1 MTMTTIELIDAVENA
16 KAETKSALQIVYDSM
31 NQGQRKKLVKDD
43 AIKSLFNRYGVEYNE
58 L

>member
-1 MTMTTIELIDAVENA
+1 MTITKMELIDAVENA

-31 NQGQRKKLVKDD
+31 NHGQRKKLVKDD
-43 AIKSLFNRYGVEYNE
+43 AIKSLFNRYGVEYND

>member
-1 MTMTTIELIDAVENA
+1 MTMTKMELIDAVENA

-43 AIKSLFNRYGVEYNE
+43 AIKALFNRYGVEYNE

>member
-1 MTMTTIELIDAVENA
+1 MTITKMEHIDAVENA
-16 KAETKSALQIVYDSM
+16 KAETKSALQTVYDSM

-43 AIKSLFNRYGVEYNE
+43 AIKSLFNRYGVEYND